1 MTRTLPFTELRWKL
15 SEFFFRLSYRLCPDK
30 AGYDF
35 VLRHGIIA
43 TRERLAAQHEAEKR
57 DD

>member
-15 SEFFFRLSYRLCPDK
+15 SEFFFRLSYRLSPDK
-30 AGYDF
+30 DAYDF
-35 VLRHGIIA
+35 VMRHGIIA
-43 TRERLAAQHEAEKR
+43 TRERLAAKREAEKR